1 MASTRNKNTSG
12 NYAAE
17 QASMLQIRQYEVYK
31 GYRFNDQ
38 TCIPGNGLLPAR
50 LPLQMFDD
58 NCDIESEL
66 RGIGSTNLVKP
77 KMNTVLP
84 PPNFGEVSSSG
95 GYTPLPDRHMASLH
109 ITQRAPVIIPKP
121 LVISRDQR
129 FTF

>member
-17 QASMLQIRQYEVYK
+17 QDSLLKIRQYEVYT

-50 LPLQMFDD
+50 LPFQMFDD

-77 KMNTVLP
+77 KTNTMLP
-84 PPNFGEVSSSG
+84 PQNRP
-95 GYTPLPDRHMASLH
+95 MASLH
-109 ITQRAPVIIPKP
+109 IIQRAPVIIPTP

-129 FTF
+129 FTL

>member
-17 QASMLQIRQYEVYK
+17 QDSLLKIRQYEVYK

-77 KMNTVLP
+77 QMNSLLP
-84 PPNFGEVSSSG
+84 PPN
-95 GYTPLPDRHMASLH
+95 RQMASLH
-109 ITQRAPVIIPKP
+109 IIQHAPVIIPNP